1 MKKTYTKIYKKR
13 GRVQERERERER
25 ERKAETRYQEDNLF
39 IVENSL

>member
-1 MKKTYTKIYKKR
+1 MQKFIKR
-13 GRVQERERERER
+13 EGGFKRERER